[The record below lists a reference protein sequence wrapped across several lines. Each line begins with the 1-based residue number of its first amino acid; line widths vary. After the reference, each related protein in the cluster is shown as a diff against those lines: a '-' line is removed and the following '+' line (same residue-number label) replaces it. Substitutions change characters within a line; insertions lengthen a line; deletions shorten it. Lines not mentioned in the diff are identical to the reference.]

1 MEPIPT
7 AWGVGSTEEPVSAPQ
22 DILFWKDKR
31 PHIARNRARRVGH
44 RIRAP
49 VLGVVPSKRPRRRN
63 QESMHT
69 TFPIEQEDQVLSST
83 SETSDTPATFSDL
96 GLSPEVL
103 AAVSDAGYTHPTP
116 IQREAI
122 PLALTGRDMMG
133 LANTGTGKT
142 AAFTLP
148 IIDRLLGGPRRTRVL
163 ILTPTREL
171 AAQVD
176 DSFRRYGKHSAL
188 GVAAV
193 FGGVPIEPQERALR
207 QGVDV
212 VVATPGRL
220 IDHIERQNVVF
231 DDLEVLVLDEAD
243 RMLDMG
249 FAPQI
254 NRIVSEIPRYRQT
267 LLFSATMPPEVEAL
281 ARKYLRKPV
290 VVQVGRRSSA
300 ASTVAHAVYPV
311 PREKKSALLVELLRK
326 PDMDSVLIFTRTKHG
341 ADRVVRHL
349 ERADITSTAMHAD
362 KSQAQR
368 TQALDGFKRGT
379 IRVLVATDI
388 AQRGLDVSGI
398 THVINYDVP
407 QQPEDYVHRIGRT
420 GRAAATGDAYTFM
433 APDEIAMVR
442 TIERVIGQQIPRISV
457 PGFDFG
463 TVAAD

>member
-1 MEPIPT
+1 MDTI
-7 AWGVGSTEEPVSAPQ
+7 ST
-22 DILFWKDKR
+22 
-31 PHIARNRARRVGH
+31 
-44 RIRAP
+44 
-49 VLGVVPSKRPRRRN
+49 
-63 QESMHT
+63 
-69 TFPIEQEDQVLSST
+69 IELRDEALSSIP
-83 SETSDTPATFSDL
+83 ETPASFSDL
-96 GLSPEVL
+96 GLSSVVL

-116 IQREAI
+116 IQQEAI
-122 PLALTGRDMMG
+122 PVALSGRDIMG

-148 IIDRLLGGPRRTRVL
+148 IIDRLLDGPRRTRVL

-176 DSFRRYGKHSAL
+176 DSFRKYGKHSDL
-188 GVAAV
+188 DVAAV

-212 VVATPGRL
+212 IVATPGRL

-254 NRIVSEIPRYRQT
+254 NRIVNEIPRYRQT

-349 ERADITSTAMHAD
+349 ERAEITATAMHAD

-368 TQALDGFKRGT
+368 TQALDGFKRGA

-388 AQRGLDVSGI
+388 AQRGLDISGI